1 MLRLVAAIINQP
13 LPSPFQRVRSSYS
26 RVCGRNL
33 GQRFL
38 REVNHSDTM
47 IQKLLTVH
55 LSLIKFKLNPFFK

>member
-13 LPSPFQRVRSSYS
+13 LPSLQRVRSSYS